1 MRGLKVRPENIYNM
15 DEKGFMLG
23 QALKVKV
30 ICRKG
35 RKNPRYSQDGNRE
48 MVTVI
53 ETISADGRV
62 LPPMYIYK
70 GSAHLMGWHAAV
82 QAKDE
87 ATFAWSPKGWT
98 DRELGLEWVEKNFDK
113 YSRDM

>member
-1 MRGLKVRPENIYNM
+1 M

-35 RKNPRYSQDGNRE
+35 RKNPLYTQDGNRE

-53 ETISADGRV
+53 EAISGDGRV
-62 LPPMYIYK
+62 LPPMYVYK
-70 GSAHLMGWHAAV
+70 GAKHLMGWHAAV
-82 QAKDE
+82 KAEDL

-98 DRELGLEWVEKNFDK
+98 DSFLGLEWLEKNFEFYTK
-113 YSRDM
+113 DM

>member
-1 MRGLKVRPENIYNM
+1 M

-35 RKNPRYSQDGNRE
+35 RRNPHYTQDGNRE
-48 MVTVI
+48 IVTVI
-53 ETISADGRV
+53 ECVSADGSV

-70 GSAHLMGWHAAV
+70 GSSHLMGWHAAIG
-82 QAKDE
+82 AEEK
-87 ATFAWSPKGWT
+87 ATFAWSKTERT
-98 DRELGLEWVEKNFDK
+98 DRVLGLERLAGNFDK
-113 YSRDM
+113 HTKEN

>member
-1 MRGLKVRPENIYNM
+1 M
-15 DEKGFMLG
+15 DEKGFVLG

-35 RKNPRYSQDGNRE
+35 RRNPRYGNRE

-53 ETISADGRV
+53 ECVSADGSV

-70 GSAHLMGWHAAV
+70 GPPIVWGGMLQSKLTRRLPLPG
-82 QAKDE
+82 QK
-87 ATFAWSPKGWT
+87 
-98 DRELGLEWVEKNFDK
+98 LGGLTGYLDL
-113 YSRDM
+113 SG

>member
-1 MRGLKVRPENIYNM
+1 MGMPTKVGFGLGLPGVSLPPVVSLLPEVRYGSEGI
-15 DEKGFMLG
+15 MLG

-35 RKNPRYSQDGNRE
+35 RRNPRCTQNGNRE

-53 ETISADGRV
+53 ECVSADGSV

-70 GSAHLMGWHAAV
+70 GSSHRMGWHAAV
-82 QAKDE
+82 QAQEK
-87 ATFAWSPKGWT
+87 ATFA
-98 DRELGLEWVEKNFDK
+98 
-113 YSRDM
+113 